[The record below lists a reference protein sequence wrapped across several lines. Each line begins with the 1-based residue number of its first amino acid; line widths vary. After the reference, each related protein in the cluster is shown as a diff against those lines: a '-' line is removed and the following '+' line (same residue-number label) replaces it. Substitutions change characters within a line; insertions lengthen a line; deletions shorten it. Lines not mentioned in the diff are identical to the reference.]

1 MRLLSLLSVMLISIA
16 SYSQTATLKGRVL
29 DRKTKTPIEFAAVVL
44 GEGTGV
50 GSVSDSKG
58 SFRIT
63 NVSIGEYILKVS
75 CLGYVT
81 QNVKVYVSKAKT
93 NDVTVYLP
101 EMSLAIDEVTVTA
114 RRKTEDA
121 TTAYTIGRTAL
132 DHLQAVSVADVM
144 SLLPGER
151 TNNSFKLTD
160 GSSHAIT
167 LRGASG
173 EDGTPGF
180 GTVVEIDGARVSTN
194 GVTKMA
200 ATDTRSIASNNIE
213 SIEVVT
219 GVPSVEYGDLTNGV
233 VKVKTFRGK
242 TPFMIEAGVRPNTQ
256 VYSFSKGF
264 DLGKKKGVINAS
276 YERARS
282 TADLASPYTSYVRN
296 AITLKYSNTFRTARH
311 KLVDFDWSVNG
322 NIGGYNSKSDPDA
335 YRETYTKYRDNA
347 LRSSLSVNYLANS
360 PWLSSLNAGVSVS
373 YSDTRTEGKVAQSA
387 ASAQPSMHSTVDGY
401 FVGEKYDENP
411 NASIVLLPVGYYY
424 YTGIE
429 DSKPLNYRAFL
440 KARWSHRFGKLS
452 SHLLL
457 GSEFKGDGN
466 LGRGEYYDD
475 VRTAPTWREYRY
487 DDLPFTNNLSLYA
500 EEELRVQFP
509 HSHLR
514 LKAGVRQDMTFIK
527 QSIYGTVSSLSPRFN
542 ASYTFAENPDAFV
555 KSITFRAGWGKA
567 VKLPSFDMLY
577 PRTTYVDRLAFAPG
591 TMADGTT
598 YYAYHTET
606 NTAVYNPDLKWQYN
620 IMRELGID
628 ARLKGVRMQ
637 LSFYYN
643 TMRSPYSS
651 AGKMY
656 LPFSYKLTTQT
667 ALEGCT
673 IPSADRRYEIDQT
686 TGVVTVHDKTGANP
700 SQELGYTV
708 INDWKT
714 RSYSINSSPSKRI
727 GLEWVL
733 DFDRIKSLNTSVRL
747 DGKYYYY
754 RSAREEIIP
763 SSSTLTSADG
773 QPYKYV
779 GYYVGGASASNGM
792 ETRNLNTNLTITTHI
807 PRIRMIF
814 SLRVE
819 GTFMRSQQRLS
830 EYGGVTRSY
839 VLDSQSSNLPSAA
852 GGSIYGGDKY
862 VVTYPLY
869 YTSRDDMNTQVPF
882 LEKYLWASQNDKQL
896 YNDLSKLL
904 VKSTTGYIFKEW
916 SYSPYFSANL
926 NITKEI
932 GKNVSLSFY
941 ANNFYDTLRKVK
953 AHHTDTE
960 MSLYNSAFVTPFNY
974 GVSLKLKL

>member
-1 MRLLSLLSVMLISIA
+1 MRFLSLSFVVWVSVA
-16 SYSQTATLKGRVL
+16 GYAQTATLTGRVL
-29 DRKTKTPIEFAAVVL
+29 ERKTKTPIEFASVVL
-44 GEGTGV
+44 GEGSGI
-50 GSVSDSKG
+50 GSISDAKG
-58 SFRIT
+58 AFRIA
-63 NVSIGEYILKVS
+63 NVSAGDYLLKVS
-75 CLGYVT
+75 CLGYVA
-81 QNVKVYVSKAKT
+81 QSVKVHVSKDKA
-93 NDVTVYLP
+93 NVVTVYLP

-114 RRKTEDA
+114 RRKTDDA

-151 TNNSFKLTD
+151 TNRSFKLTD
-160 GSSHAIT
+160 GSSHTVT
-167 LRGASG
+167 LRGVSG

-180 GTVVEIDGARVSTN
+180 GTVVEVDGARVSAN

-200 ATDTRSIASNNIE
+200 ATDTRNIASNNIE

-233 VKVKTFRGK
+233 VKIKTFRGK
-242 TPFMIEAGVRPNTQ
+242 TPFLIEAGVRPNTQ
-256 VYSFSKGF
+256 IYSFSKGF
-264 DLGKKKGVINAS
+264 DLGGKRGVLNAS

-296 AITLKYSNTFRTARH
+296 AITLKYSNTFLTARH
-311 KLVDFDWSVNG
+311 RQIDFDWSVSG
-322 NIGGYNSKSDPDA
+322 NIGGYNSKADPDA
-335 YRETYTKYRDNA
+335 YRETYARYRDDA
-347 LRSSLSVNYLANS
+347 LRSSLNVNYLVNS

-373 YSDTRTEGKVAQSA
+373 YSDTRTEGKLAQSA
-387 ASAQPSMHSTVDGY
+387 ASAQPAIHATEDGY
-401 FVGEKYDENP
+401 FVGEKYETNP
-411 NASIVLLPVGYYY
+411 DAPIVLLPVGYYY
-424 YTGIE
+424 YTDII
-429 DSKPLNYRAFL
+429 DSRPLGYNAFV
-440 KARWSHRFGKLS
+440 KARWSHRFGKVS
-452 SHLLL
+452 SRLLL

-475 VRTAPTWREYRY
+475 LRTAPTWREYRY
-487 DDLPFTNNLSLYA
+487 DDLPFTNNLALYA
-500 EEELRVQFP
+500 EEEVQVQFP
-509 HSHLR
+509 HSRLR
-514 LKAGVRQDMTFIK
+514 LKAGLRQDMTFIK

-555 KSITFRAGWGKA
+555 KGVTLRAGWGKA
-567 VKLPSFDMLY
+567 VKLPAFDMLH
-577 PRTTYVDRLAFAPG
+577 PRTTYIDRLAFAPG

-620 IMRELGID
+620 MMRELGLD
-628 ARLKGVRMQ
+628 ARLKGVCMQ
-637 LSFYYN
+637 LSFYHN
-643 TMRSPYSS
+643 TMRRPYSS
-651 AGKMY
+651 AGRMY
-656 LPFSYKLTTQT
+656 LPFEYKLTTQA
-667 ALEGCT
+667 ALESCA
-673 IPSADRRYEIDQT
+673 IPSADRRYEIDRT
-686 TGVVTVHDKTGANP
+686 TGVVTIHDKTGARP
-700 SQELGYTV
+700 SEQLVYTV

-727 GLEWVL
+727 GLEWIF
-733 DFDRIKSLNTSVRL
+733 DFDRIKPLNTTIRV

-754 RSAREEIIP
+754 RSVKEEIVP
-763 SSSTLTSADG
+763 SSSSLTSADG

-779 GYYVGGASASNGM
+779 GYYVGGSTSANGM

-819 GTFMRSQQRLS
+819 STFINTQQRLS
-830 EYGGVTRSY
+830 EYSGGTRSY
-839 VLDSQSSNLPSAA
+839 VIDAQGSNLPSAA
-852 GGSIYGGDKY
+852 GGSIYDGDNY
-862 VVTYPLY
+862 VVSYPLY
-869 YTSRDDMNTQVPF
+869 YVSRDDMNTQVPF
-882 LEKYLWASQNDKQL
+882 LEKYQWASQNDRQL

-904 VKSTTGYIFKEW
+904 VKSNTGYFFKKW

-932 GKNVSLSFY
+932 GRHVSLSFY

-953 AHHTDTE
+953 ARHTDTE
-960 MSLYNSAFVTPFNY
+960 LSLYDSALVVPFNY

>member
-1 MRLLSLLSVMLISIA
+1 MVLVDVMCHA
-16 SYSQTATLKGRVL
+16 QTATLSGRVL
-29 DRKTKTPIEFAAVVL
+29 DKKSKAPIEFAAVVL
-44 GEGTGV
+44 GEGTGI
-50 GSVSDSKG
+50 GSISDSKG
-58 SFRIT
+58 TFRIT

-81 QNVKVYVSKAKT
+81 QSVKVYVSKAKT

-160 GSSHAIT
+160 GSSHAVT
-167 LRGASG
+167 LRGTSG

-180 GTVVEIDGARVSTN
+180 GTVVEVDGARVSSN
-194 GVTKMA
+194 GVVGMA

-264 DLGKKKGVINAS
+264 GLGGKKGVINTS

-282 TADLASPYTSYVRN
+282 TSDLASPYTSYVRN
-296 AITLKYSNTFRTARH
+296 ALTLKYSNTFLTSRH
-311 KLVDFDWSVNG
+311 RQVDLDWSVNG
-322 NIGGYNSKSDPDA
+322 NVGGYNSKSDPDA
-335 YRETYTKYRDNA
+335 YRDTYTKYRDDA
-347 LRSSLSVNYLANS
+347 LRSSLSINYLVNS
-360 PWLSSLNAGVSVS
+360 PWLSSLNVGASVS

-387 ASAQPSMHSTVDGY
+387 ASALPSIHSKEDGY
-401 FVGEKYDENP
+401 FVGERYDDNP
-411 NASIVLLPVGYYY
+411 DASIVLLPVGYYY
-424 YTGIE
+424 YTDVI
-429 DSKPLNYRAFL
+429 DSKPLNYNVFA
-440 KARWSHRFGKLS
+440 KTRWSHRFGKMS
-452 SHLLL
+452 SRLLV
-457 GSEFKGDGN
+457 GGEFKGDGN

-475 VRTAPTWREYRY
+475 MRTAPTWREYRY

-500 EEELRVQFP
+500 EEELRIRFP

-514 LKAGVRQDMTFIK
+514 LKAGLRQDMTFIK

-542 ASYTFAENPDAFV
+542 ASYTFAENPEAFV
-555 KSITFRAGWGKA
+555 KSITLRGGWGKA
-567 VKLPSFDMLY
+567 VKLPAFDMLH
-577 PRTTYVDRLAFAPG
+577 PRTSYVDRLAFAPG

-620 IMRELGID
+620 IMRELGVD

-637 LSFYYN
+637 LSFFYN
-643 TMRSPYSS
+643 TMREPYSS
-651 AGKMY
+651 NGRMY
-656 LPFSYKLTTQT
+656 LPFDYKLTTQT
-667 ALEGCT
+667 ALEDCV
-673 IPSADRRYEIDQT
+673 IPSADRRYEIDRN
-686 TGVVTVHDKTGANP
+686 TGVVTVYDKTGVNP
-700 SQELGYTV
+700 SQQLDYTV
-708 INDWKT
+708 IHDWKT

-727 GLEWVL
+727 GLEWIL
-733 DFDRIKSLNTSVRL
+733 DFDKINPLNTTVRL

-754 RSAREEIIP
+754 RSVREELIP
-763 SSSTLTSADG
+763 SSSSLTSSDG

-779 GYYVGGASASNGM
+779 GYYVGGSSASNGM
-792 ETRNLNTNLTITTHI
+792 ETRRLNTNLTITTHI

-819 GTFMRSQQRLS
+819 GTFINTQQRLS
-830 EYGGVTRSY
+830 EYSGGVRSY
-839 VLDSQSSNLPSAA
+839 VVDKQSDNLPSAS
-852 GGSIYGGDKY
+852 GGSIYAGDNY
-862 VVTYPLY
+862 VVSYPLY
-869 YTSRDDMNTQVPF
+869 YVSRDDMNTQVPF
-882 LEKYLWASQNDKQL
+882 LEKYQWASQNDKQL

-904 VKSTTGYIFKEW
+904 VKSNTGYFFKKW

-926 NITKEI
+926 NVTKEI
-932 GKNVSLSFY
+932 GRSVSLSFY
-941 ANNFYDTLRKVK
+941 ANNFYDTLRKIK
-953 AHHTDTE
+953 ARHTDTE

>member
-1 MRLLSLLSVMLISIA
+1 MSLACVVGNA
-16 SYSQTATLKGRVL
+16 QTATLTGRVL
-29 DRKTKTPIEFAAVVL
+29 DKKSKGPIEFAAVVL

-50 GSVSDSKG
+50 GSVSDSEG
-58 SFRIT
+58 IFRIT

-81 QNVKVYVSKAKT
+81 QNIKVYVSKAKA
-93 NDVTVYLP
+93 NDVTVFLP

-114 RRKTEDA
+114 HRKAEDA

-160 GSSHAIT
+160 GSSHAVT
-167 LRGASG
+167 LRGTSG

-180 GTVVEIDGARVSTN
+180 GTVVEVDGARVSSN
-194 GVTKMA
+194 GVAKMA

-233 VKVKTFRGK
+233 VKVRTFRGK

-264 DLGKKKGVINAS
+264 DLGKKRGVINAS

-296 AITLKYSNTFRTARH
+296 AVTLKYSNTFLTARH
-311 KLVDFDWSVNG
+311 RQLDFDWNVNG
-322 NIGGYNSKSDPDA
+322 NVGGYDSKSDPDA
-335 YRETYTKYRDNA
+335 YRETYTKYRDDA

-387 ASAQPSMHSTVDGY
+387 ASAQPSIRSMEDGY
-401 FVGEKYDENP
+401 FVGEKYDDNP
-411 NASIVLLPVGYYY
+411 DAPIVLLPVGYYY
-424 YTGIE
+424 YTDVI
-429 DSKPLNYRAFL
+429 DSKPLNYRAFV
-440 KARWSHRFGKLS
+440 KARWSHRFGRMS

-466 LGRGEYYDD
+466 LGRGEYYEDM
-475 VRTAPTWREYRY
+475 RTAPTWREYRY
-487 DDLPFTNNLSLYA
+487 DDLPFTNNLSVYA
-500 EEELRVQFP
+500 EEEFRIRFP

-514 LKAGVRQDMTFIK
+514 LKAGIRQDMTFIK
-527 QSIYGTVSSLSPRFN
+527 QSIYGTVSCLSPRFN
-542 ASYTFAENPDAFV
+542 ASYTFAENPDAFI
-555 KSITFRAGWGKA
+555 KSITLRGGWGKA
-567 VKLPSFDMLY
+567 VKLPAFDMLH

-620 IMRELGID
+620 IMRELGLD
-628 ARLKGVRMQ
+628 AQMKGVRVQ

-643 TMRSPYSS
+643 TMHRPYSS
-651 AGKMY
+651 AGRMY
-656 LPFSYKLTTQT
+656 LPFDYKLTTQT
-667 ALEGCT
+667 ALEGSA
-673 IPSADRRYEIDQT
+673 IPSADRRYEINQT
-686 TGVVTVHDKTGANP
+686 TGVVTVHDKTGVQP
-700 SQELGYTV
+700 SEQLDYTV
-708 INDWKT
+708 IHDWKT

-727 GLEWVL
+727 GLEWIF
-733 DFDRIKSLNTSVRL
+733 DFDRIKPLNTTVRL

-754 RSAREEIIP
+754 RSVREEIIP
-763 SSSTLTSADG
+763 SSSSLTSADG

-779 GYYVGGASASNGM
+779 GYYVGGSSASNGM

-819 GTFMRSQQRLS
+819 GTFLNTQQRLS
-830 EYGGVTRSY
+830 EYSGGIRSY
-839 VLDSQSSNLPSAA
+839 VVDSQSSNLPSAT
-852 GGSIYGGDKY
+852 GGSIYGGDCY
-862 VVTYPLY
+862 VVSYPLY
-869 YTSRDDMNTQVPF
+869 YVSRDDMETQIPF
-882 LEKYLWASQNDKQL
+882 LEKYQWASQNDRQL

-904 VKSTTGYIFKEW
+904 VKSNTGYFFKKW

-926 NITKEI
+926 NVTKEI
-932 GKNVSLSFY
+932 GRNVSLSFY

-953 AHHTDTE
+953 ARHTDTE
-960 MSLYNSAFVTPFNY
+960 ISLYNSAFVTPFNY

>member
-1 MRLLSLLSVMLISIA
+1 MSLVCVVGNA
-16 SYSQTATLKGRVL
+16 QTATLTGRVL
-29 DRKTKTPIEFAAVVL
+29 DKKSKAPIEFAAVVL

-58 SFRIT
+58 IFRIT

-81 QNVKVYVSKAKT
+81 QSIKVYVSKAKA
-93 NDVTVYLP
+93 NDVTVFLP

-114 RRKTEDA
+114 HRKTEDA
-121 TTAYTIGRTAL
+121 TTAYIIGRTAL

-160 GSSHAIT
+160 GSSHAVT
-167 LRGASG
+167 LRGTSG

-180 GTVVEIDGARVSTN
+180 GTIVEVDGARVSSN
-194 GVTKMA
+194 GVAKMA

-264 DLGKKKGVINAS
+264 DLGKKRGVINAS

-296 AITLKYSNTFRTARH
+296 AVTLKYSNTFLTARH
-311 KLVDFDWSVNG
+311 RQLDFDWNVNG
-322 NIGGYNSKSDPDA
+322 NVGGYDSKSDPDA
-335 YRETYTKYRDNA
+335 YRETYTKYRDDA

-387 ASAQPSMHSTVDGY
+387 ASAQPSIRSMEDGY
-401 FVGEKYDENP
+401 FVGEKYDDNP
-411 NASIVLLPVGYYY
+411 DAPIVLLPVGYYY
-424 YTGIE
+424 YTDVI
-429 DSKPLNYRAFL
+429 DSKPLNYRAFV
-440 KARWSHRFGKLS
+440 KARWSHRLGRMS

-466 LGRGEYYDD
+466 LGRGEYYEDM
-475 VRTAPTWREYRY
+475 RTAPTWREYCY
-487 DDLPFTNNLSLYA
+487 DDLPFTNNLSVYA
-500 EEELRVQFP
+500 EEEFRIRFP

-514 LKAGVRQDMTFIK
+514 LKAGIRQDMTFIK

-542 ASYTFAENPDAFV
+542 ASYTFAENPDAFI
-555 KSITFRAGWGKA
+555 KSITLRGGWGKA
-567 VKLPSFDMLY
+567 VKLPAFDMLH

-620 IMRELGID
+620 IMRELGLD
-628 ARLKGVRMQ
+628 AQMKGVRVQ

-643 TMRSPYSS
+643 TMHRPYSS
-651 AGKMY
+651 AGRMY
-656 LPFSYKLTTQT
+656 LPFDYKLTTQT
-667 ALEGCT
+667 ALEGSA
-673 IPSADRRYEIDQT
+673 IPSADRRYEINQT
-686 TGVVTVHDKTGANP
+686 TGVVTVHDKTGVRP
-700 SQELGYTV
+700 SEQLDYT
-708 INDWKT
+708 IIHDWKT

-727 GLEWVL
+727 GLEWIF
-733 DFDRIKSLNTSVRL
+733 DFDRIKPLNTTIRL

-754 RSAREEIIP
+754 RSVREEIIP
-763 SSSTLTSADG
+763 SSSSLTSADG

-779 GYYVGGASASNGM
+779 GYYVGGSSASNGM
-792 ETRNLNTNLTITTHI
+792 ETCNLNTNLTITTHI

-819 GTFMRSQQRLS
+819 GTFLNTQQRLS
-830 EYGGVTRSY
+830 EYSGGIRSY
-839 VLDSQSSNLPSAA
+839 VVDSQSSNLPSAT
-852 GGSIYGGDKY
+852 GGSIYGGDCY
-862 VVTYPLY
+862 VVSYPLY
-869 YTSRDDMNTQVPF
+869 YVSRDDMDTQIPF
-882 LEKYLWASQNDKQL
+882 LEKYQWASQNDRQL

-904 VKSTTGYIFKEW
+904 VKSNTGYFFKKW

-926 NITKEI
+926 NVTKEI
-932 GKNVSLSFY
+932 GHNVSLSFY

-953 AHHTDTE
+953 ARHTDTE
-960 MSLYNSAFVTPFNY
+960 ISLYNSAFVTPFNY